1 MYVQPSAMGL
11 SGYFPYGMGDAP
23 PPGNLVSTGGSLIGN
38 TINLGVQTGQIA
50 EEGITAT
57 IGSVAGPI
65 GQIAGTLISLF
76 MQVFSG
82 CGQTCTLTSKQAN
95 QVQSA
100 LQQNLA
106 AWNASQKTQTEQAA
120 ALANFDYAWSQLQQ
134 VCGSP
139 SMGNA
144 GVRCLSERQRG
155 GVSHWCCTA
164 PPCTAS
170 SGPYD
175 SCSVPSSQSCN
186 GGPPCCTGCDYFKV
200 YRDPIAND
208 PAVIANESAVL
219 PIGSTVGASS
229 GAVTGLS
236 QISSGTVS
244 IGSVQIPTS
253 LLLLVGAAVLVV
265 VVAS

>member
-11 SGYFPYGMGDAP
+11 SGYFPYGMGDLSP
-23 PPGNLVSTGGSLIGN
+23 TQISSPIISVGSAAAS
-38 TINLGVQTGQIA
+38 IA
-50 EEGITAT
+50 GF
-57 IGSVAGPI
+57 GSIAGPI
-65 GQIAGTLISLF
+65 GAIAGVLVGIFS
-76 MQVFSG
+76 QVFKG
-82 CGQTCTLTSKQAN
+82 CGQQCTLSSNEAN
-95 QVQSA
+95 QVQTA

-106 AWNASQKTQTEQAA
+106 AWNASQKTQAEQTS
-120 ALANFDYAWSQLQQ
+120 ALANFDYAWSQLEQ
-134 VCGSP
+134 VCGNP
-139 SMGNA
+139 SMGNP
-144 GVRCLSERQRG
+144 GQRCLSERQRG

-219 PIGSTVGASS
+219 PIGSTVGSS
-229 GAVTGLS
+229 NGAVTGLS
-236 QISSGTVS
+236 EISSGTVS

-253 LLLLVGAAVLVV
+253 LLLLAGAAVLVV